1 MTTQLTAS
9 HDPPVDAP
17 LTLTVSDVKQYPYC
31 PRIVYYS
38 YLLPVRARPTT
49 YKMQEGALEHERIA
63 ELEERRS
70 LRAYGLTEGQRPSRA
85 SGQRHFDVAVSS
97 DRLALR
103 GRLDMI
109 IETGAELIPVDF
121 KNSEDNIGLNHKYQL
136 TAYALL
142 VEEVFRPG
150 PSRASG
156 NDSGQAWRKPVRR
169 GFIYLI
175 PQRRAV
181 EVRIT
186 SNMRGWVH
194 KALREIRAAIILEAV
209 PPPTRMRYRCVDC
222 EFRNLCPDVW

>member
-1 MTTQLTAS
+1 M
-9 HDPPVDAP
+9 
-17 LTLTVSDVKQYPYC
+17 LTVSDVKQYPYC
-31 PRIVYYS
+31 PRIVYYT
-38 YLLPVRARPTT
+38 YLLPVKARPTT
-49 YKMQEGALEHERIA
+49 YKMYEGKLEHERIA
-63 ELEERRS
+63 ELEERRN
-70 LRAYGLTEGQRPSRA
+70 LRAYGLTEGKRR
-85 SGQRHFDVAVSS
+85 FDVAVSS
-97 DRLALR
+97 DRLGMR

-109 IETGAELIPVDF
+109 IETSPTRQSSDQAEDGQAPDERTETTPGEIIPVDF

-142 VEEVFRPG
+142 VEEV
-150 PSRASG
+150 
-156 NDSGQAWRKPVRR
+156 WRKPVRR

-194 KALREIRAAIILEAV
+194 KALREIRAAIAQESV
-209 PPPTRMRYRCVDC
+209 PPPTRIGGRCTDC